1 LIYIIYAN
9 LLSIARIV
17 LERGELPLWL
27 GMWWVHGALAL
38 VAVMM
43 LVKHSGVLRRPRPF
57 SYAASMKHEPTA

>member
-1 LIYIIYAN
+1 
-9 LLSIARIV
+9 V

-57 SYAASMKHEPTA
+57 SYAGKHEA